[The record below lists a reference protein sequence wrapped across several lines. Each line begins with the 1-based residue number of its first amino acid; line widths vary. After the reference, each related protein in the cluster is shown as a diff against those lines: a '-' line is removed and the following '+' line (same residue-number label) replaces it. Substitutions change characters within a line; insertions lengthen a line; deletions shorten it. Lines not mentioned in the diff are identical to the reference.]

1 MRKSL
6 SLIVAVMCATCWMVS
21 CKKDY
26 QKLSTEFIR
35 NMPDTC
41 VLLAQVENEAEHLVY
56 YEGQNIGVFFRYN
69 AEIEKTETI
78 EIPTVNDY
86 DAPVSIIGAGKEG
99 IMIGHNAAADDADD
113 PDLPQAYVQF
123 YDFKTQR
130 FKKFVT
136 CNWYEVDEGT
146 KQLSCFSYDVDRY
159 GDGKRTTDIYDFD
172 GNLLSKKDVEVCDFK
187 EVPPGTLAARQQAA
201 ERQTAS
207 TFFDTQDTPNPTTT
221 SSNNPHQN
229 KPQFFYCENCGAKF
243 SSIRDLTSNRCNRSN
258 GNHKLYEG
266 TEKDSYVCKYC
277 GRKFPNIKELTANRC
292 LRNPSGERH
301 SPAL

>member
-6 SLIVAVMCATCWMVS
+6 SLIVAVMCATCWMDS

-146 KQLSCFSYDVDRY
+146 KQLSCFTFDVDRY
-159 GDGKRTTDIYDFD
+159 GDGKCTTGIYDFD
-172 GNLLSKKDVEVCDFK
+172 GNLLSKKDVEVCNLK
-187 EVPPGTLAARQQAA
+187 EVPAGTLAAKRRAA
-201 ERQTAS
+201 ERQTVS
-207 TFFDTQDTPNPTTT
+207 VKIEQSDYICRYCGLKT
-221 SSNNPHQN
+221 SSLGPLIH
-229 KPQFFYCENCGAKF
+229 G
-243 SSIRDLTSNRCNRSN
+243 
-258 GNHKLYEG
+258 
-266 TEKDSYVCKYC
+266 YC
-277 GRKFPNIKELTANRC
+277 GIVKGPHV
-292 LRNPSGERH
+292 PY
-301 SPAL
+301 